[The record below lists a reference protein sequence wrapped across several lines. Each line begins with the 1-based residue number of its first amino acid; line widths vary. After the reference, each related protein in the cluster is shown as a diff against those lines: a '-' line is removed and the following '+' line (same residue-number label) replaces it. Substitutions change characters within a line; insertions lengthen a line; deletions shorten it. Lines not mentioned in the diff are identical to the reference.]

1 MHDRDWQRVAG
12 YAGLAAVLLF
22 VVPTFVGAGTMPK
35 ASDPD
40 SVYKTYLINHH
51 AYVMRGMWLNALAA
65 VLVIW
70 LGTGVRSALRRH
82 DSEAGQM
89 ASLVFSLFVAAGV
102 LLGISSA
109 LTGGM
114 AYKALPGISP
124 AVVRT
129 VFDIGAFMTG
139 TVLGLVTTV
148 AAAVI
153 AVAALGTRTLPR
165 AIVVTSAAAAA
176 VNFVGS
182 LTVFTSRGFFSLEG
196 AFGFVG
202 LAVTMVWLISL
213 SLALIRP
220 AMAGADAVAPVAPVA
235 GG

>member
-1 MHDRDWQRVAG
+1 MHDRNWERVAG
-12 YAGLAAVLLF
+12 YAGVAAVLLF
-22 VVPTFVGAGTMPK
+22 VIPTFVGSGTMPK
-35 ASDPD
+35 ASDPN
-40 SVYKTYLINHH
+40 SVYKTYLLNHH
-51 AYVMRGMWLNALAA
+51 AYVMRGMWLNCLGA
-65 VLVIW
+65 VLIVW
-70 LGTGVRSALRRH
+70 LASGVRSTLRRH
-82 DSEAGQM
+82 DPNGGHLAT
-89 ASLVFSLFVAAGV
+89 LVFSLFIVAAA

-139 TVLGLVTTV
+139 TMLGLVTTV
-148 AAAVI
+148 AASVI
-153 AVAALGTRTLPR
+153 AVAALATRSMPQY
-165 AIVVTSAAAAA
+165 VGWTSILAAGVSLA
-176 VNFVGS
+176 GS
-182 LTVFTSRGFFSLEG
+182 MTVFTSRGFFSLEG

-202 LAVTMVWLISL
+202 LAAAMVWLISL
-213 SLALIRP
+213 SVALIRP